1 MYLIYIG
8 LAVVTGLTL
17 AAETALN
24 AQLSA
29 LLKSPIIACFV
40 AYTVGTII
48 LFCMTIMI
56 GDFQKIQNLFST
68 PILPLTGG
76 LFGLIFVM
84 SCIILFQRLV
94 RLRQLCCQRW
104 DKFYQGCF
112 LKQLVGSVCQ

>member
-8 LAVVTGLTL
+8 LAVVTGLIL

-48 LFCMTIMI
+48 LF
-56 GDFQKIQNLFST
+56 
-68 PILPLTGG
+68 
-76 LFGLIFVM
+76 
-84 SCIILFQRLV
+84 
-94 RLRQLCCQRW
+94 
-104 DKFYQGCF
+104 
-112 LKQLVGSVCQ
+112 